1 MGRITSLF
9 ARKVAAQVEDRGEE
23 EALLRTVG
31 LDRDGPVDPKHMIR
45 DEDYYRL
52 FEGAAAASRDP
63 TGLPLRVG
71 ASMRADDYGPFG
83 FAWKSA
89 PTLRGSFDRAQRYAL
104 VLTSV
109 SLYEV
114 EETFQGDF
122 MHLHRRGE
130 RRLGMRLSNEA
141 TLASITAIS
150 REVSTEAFSPEAV
163 FVKHPAPLD
172 VTAHEEYFGCP
183 VHFGSDRDALLVSRR
198 ALAMPNRVGD
208 PSIAA
213 FFDTILAA
221 EVSGMD
227 TSVPLERLVLDRLST
242 ALSGGVPALH
252 EVARELAMS
261 GRTLQRRLAEAG
273 HSFQSLVDEARR
285 RLALRLL
292 RHEADASLTEVAFM
306 TGFSDQSAF
315 TRAFKRWTGETPG
328 AFRTEAGPP
337 A

>member
-1 MGRITSLF
+1 MGRITALF
-9 ARKVAAQVEDRGEE
+9 ARKVVAQVAGVADAGD
-23 EALLRTVG
+23 LLGTVG
-31 LDRDGPVDPKHMIR
+31 LQADGPADPRNMIR
-45 DEDYYRL
+45 DADYYSL
-52 FEGAAAASRDP
+52 FEAAAEADADP
-63 TGLPLRVG
+63 TTLPLRVG

-104 VLTSV
+104 ILTSV

-114 EETFQGDF
+114 EDCFRGAY
-122 MHLHRRGE
+122 MHLHRKGQ

-141 TLASITAIS
+141 TLASIAAIS
-150 REVSTEAFSPEAV
+150 REVASEPFSPEAV
-163 FVKHPAPLD
+163 FLKHPAPRD
-172 VTAHEEYFGCP
+172 AGAHEAHFGCP

-198 ALAMPNRVGD
+198 TLAVTNKVGD
-208 PSIAA
+208 ASIAA
-213 FFDTILAA
+213 FFDTLLTD
-221 EVSGMD
+221 EVSTLD
-227 TSVPLERLVLDRLST
+227 TDTPLERRVLDRLST

-273 HSFQSLVDEARR
+273 HSYQSLVDDARR

-292 RHEADASLTEVAFM
+292 RDDSDASLTEVAFM

-315 TRAFKRWTGETPG
+315 TRAFKRWTGTTPG
-328 AFRTEAGPP
+328 AFRTEAGPGS
-337 A
+337 